1 VYVFVPLFIGA
12 MLVFTSIIRLYFI
25 RSGKVV
31 YTFGFQRYFPWVFMI
46 TGIAIILATIFG
58 W

>member
-1 VYVFVPLFIGA
+1 VFVPLFIGA
-12 MLVFTSIIRLYFI
+12 MMIVTSIVRLYFI

-31 YTFGFQRYFPWVFMI
+31 FAFGFQRYFPWIFMI
-46 TGIAIILATIFG
+46 TGTAIILATIFG

>member
-1 VYVFVPLFIGA
+1 MLVPLFIGA
-12 MLVFTSIIRLYFI
+12 MLITTSIIRLYFI
-25 RSGKVV
+25 HSGKVV
-31 YTFGFQRYFPWVFMI
+31 YAFGFQKYFPWVFMV

>member
-1 VYVFVPLFIGA
+1 MFVPLLIGT
-12 MLVFTSIIRLYFI
+12 MLIVTSIIRLYFI

-31 YTFGFQRYFPWVFMI
+31 YAISFQRYFPWVFMF
-46 TGIAIILATIFG
+46 TGVAIIVATIFG